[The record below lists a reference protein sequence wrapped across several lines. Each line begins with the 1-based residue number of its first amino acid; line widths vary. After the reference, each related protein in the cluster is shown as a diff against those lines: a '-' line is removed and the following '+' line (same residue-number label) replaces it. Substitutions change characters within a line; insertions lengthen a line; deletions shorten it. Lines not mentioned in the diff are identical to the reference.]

1 MELTPENTQIPWEG
15 SLDQAPNH
23 DLFVAIVD
31 ALCGQACRNNPGVPH
46 YVYQD
51 EDFKFT
57 YTDDY
62 QLAMDFSLR
71 HPFYIVVFDR
81 VMGVF
86 HLRVAI

>member
-1 MELTPENTQIPWEG
+1 MPNSDDTQIPWEG
-15 SLDQAPNH
+15 ALDAAPNH
-23 DLFVAIVD
+23 DLFVSIID
-31 ALCGQACRNNPGVPH
+31 DLCGPVCRNNPGIPH
-46 YVYQD
+46 FVYQD
-51 EDFKFT
+51 ENFT
-57 YTDDY
+57 FCYTSDY